1 MNLSKTLTKEQL
13 LEYARLSQ
21 MRKTSQTTVKMSPI
35 EKAKYIEL
43 AKELGVGIS
52 ELTRQG
58 MYKSLYHFKGIKQH
72 RDEV

>member
-1 MNLSKTLTKEQL
+1 MNLSKLTKDQL

-35 EKAKYIEL
+35 EKQKYTEL

-58 MYKSLYHFKGIKQH
+58 MYKSLYHYKGIKEH
-72 RDEV
+72 RNEI